1 MPSWTVVSAG
11 PQNVVLSNCDSNKIN
26 SGDELL
32 FMVARGSLDHYGK
45 YEIMKVQDVNG

>member
-1 MPSWTVVSAG
+1 M
-11 PQNVVLSNCDSNKIN
+11 LSNCDPSKIN

-32 FMVARGSLDHYGK
+32 FIVTRGSLDHYGK